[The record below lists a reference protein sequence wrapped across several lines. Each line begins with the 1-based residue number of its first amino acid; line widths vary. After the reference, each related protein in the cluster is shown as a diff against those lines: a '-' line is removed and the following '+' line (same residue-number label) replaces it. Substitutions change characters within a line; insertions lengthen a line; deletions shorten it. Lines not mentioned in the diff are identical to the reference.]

1 MKHIINEF
9 KEFIMRGNVLDLAVG
24 VIIGGAFQKII
35 ASLVNDVIMP
45 VITLC
50 TGGIDFTNW
59 FIALDG
65 NHYNTLQDAVAAKA
79 ATLNYGTFLTEV
91 INFIIM
97 AFIIFMMVKMMNS
110 LSRKVKKPQDMEDAA
125 AATKVCPYCK
135 SEISAEAVRC
145 PHCTSSLDTT
155 RIIKQHPLKSDNP
168 Y

>member
-125 AATKVCPYCK
+125 AATKVCPAVCK
-135 SEISAEAVRC
+135 IDQKRDFC
-145 PHCTSSLDTT
+145 
-155 RIIKQHPLKSDNP
+155 
-168 Y
+168 

>member
-1 MKHIINEF
+1 MLSGDKEQRTDAVKQQTEYHTPAVSEATDEKSCRNE
-9 KEFIMRGNVLDLAVG
+9 
-24 VIIGGAFQKII
+24 KII

-110 LSRKVKKPQDMEDAA
+110 LSRKVKKPQEKEDAA
-125 AATKVCPYCK
+125 QATKDRK
-135 SEISAEAVRC
+135 SVV
-145 PHCTSSLDTT
+145 
-155 RIIKQHPLKSDNP
+155 
-168 Y
+168 

>member
-110 LSRKVKKPQDMEDAA
+110 LSRKVKKPQEKEDIAQ
-125 AATKVCPYCK
+125 ATKVCPYCK
-135 SEISAEAVRC
+135 SEIATEAVRC
-145 PHCTSSLDTT
+145 PHCTSVLEKA
-155 RIIKQHPLKSDNP
+155 RIHDNLNS
-168 Y
+168 

>member
-1 MKHIINEF
+1 M
-9 KEFIMRGNVLDLAVG
+9 VG
-24 VIIGGAFQKII
+24 AYRRCISKII
-35 ASLVNDVIMP
+35 ASWSMMHMP

-79 ATLNYGTFLTEV
+79 ATLNYGTFSYRGDQLHHHGVYYLHDGEDDEFT
-91 INFIIM
+91 
-97 AFIIFMMVKMMNS
+97 
-110 LSRKVKKPQDMEDAA
+110 SRKVKKPQDMEDAA

-145 PHCTSSLDTT
+145 PHCTSSLDTNKDNKT
-155 RIIKQHPLKSDNP
+155 TSIKKR
-168 Y
+168 

>member
-110 LSRKVKKPQDMEDAA
+110 LSRKVKKPQNMEDAA

-145 PHCTSSLDTT
+145 PHCTSVLE
-155 RIIKQHPLKSDNP
+155 KSAVNN
-168 Y
+168 

>member
-125 AATKVCPYCK
+125 AATRVCPYCK
-135 SEISAEAVRC
+135 SEISAEAVSC
-145 PHCTSSLDTT
+145 PHCTSSLDTNKDNKT
-155 RIIKQHPLKSDNP
+155 TSIKKR
-168 Y
+168 